1 MAPIMVGG
9 RFIMQ
14 LQTAVAVANSRAVS
28 AVNINIKF
36 LMFQMSLSG
45 KIQKVK
51 NILSFFLRS
60 R

>member
-51 NILSFFLRS
+51 NILSFS